1 LPVIE
6 FFWSK
11 SVTDKK
17 RTAASLKLLGG
28 RVCLDFVNTLD
39 WRGTDTPQEFLN
51 TFHDLVLWSRHAG
64 ITKKEEARQLNR
76 LADQPGSNAGKV
88 LDRAIRLRETL
99 YRLFSAG
106 ITGRNP
112 AKEDLDLFNENL
124 SHSTRDLKITRTNDG
139 FSWDT
144 LRDKTELD
152 WILNPIIRSA
162 ADILVSDELKRVKAC
177 ADPACGWLF
186 IDVSRNKSRRWCDM
200 QDCGNRAKA
209 SRFYKKKQLEVSR
222 KGAKADR

>member
-1 LPVIE
+1 VPE
-6 FFWSK
+6 
-11 SVTDKK
+11 KK

-28 RVCLDFVNTLD
+28 RLCLDFVNTLD

-64 ITKKEEARQLNR
+64 ITTKEENRQLS
-76 LADQPGSNAGKV
+76 LMADRSDSNAGKV
-88 LDRAIRLRETL
+88 LKRAVRLRETI
-99 YRLFSAG
+99 YRLFSAAIAG
-106 ITGRNP
+106 LNP
-112 AKEDLDLFNENL
+112 DKEDLDFFNQNL
-124 SHSTRDLKITRTNDG
+124 SLSMKALKITRTDDG
-139 FSWDT
+139 YRWDN
-144 LRDKTELD
+144 LLNKTQMD

-162 ADILVSDELKRVKAC
+162 ADILVSDGLKKVKAC

-209 SRFYKKKQLEVSR
+209 IRFYKKKQLDDPR
-222 KGAKADR
+222 KGDKTPG